1 MNKVFSKEKGFK
13 LYLFSNVTAF
23 TSSCTIFTEI
33 GAFTASFLLTV
44 FSSMRFPLQTM
55 SAHFLLADC
64 LSSCAIAS
72 TNGAFTFPAT
82 HNSFPLLIV
91 FTQESILQKQ
101 PFDSAS
107 REITKSWFQNLP
119 IHNAE
124 IKLFHVL
131 SWASFH
137 VFLPSFHDMAFPSD
151 FFT

>member
-1 MNKVFSKEKGFK
+1 M
-13 LYLFSNVTAF
+13 
-23 TSSCTIFTEI
+23 
-33 GAFTASFLLTV
+33 LTV

-72 TNGAFTFPAT
+72 ENGAFTFPAT
-82 HNSFPLLIV
+82 HNSFSLSIV

-131 SWASFH
+131 SWGIFPRFSFH
-137 VFLPSFHDMAFPSD
+137 HFKNISLHSITHKMKGKVFIIPLHAHRLMHQL
-151 FFT
+151 